1 MNVKYMERALELAL
15 KGEGKVNP
23 NPLVGA
29 VVVKNG
35 EIIGEGY
42 HKKYGGPHAEVFAL
56 EAAGEEAKG
65 ADIYVTLEPCAMCTS
80 AIAHAR
86 ISKLYIGS
94 FNRDMG
100 ACGSILNLLDYKMFN
115 TEVQVNWNYDE
126 ECSKILAEF
135 FNSKRKIK

>member
-56 EAAGEEAKG
+56 EAADACPG
-65 ADIYVTLEPCAMCTS
+65 
-80 AIAHAR
+80 
-86 ISKLYIGS
+86 ISISGI
-94 FNRDMG
+94 MW
-100 ACGSILNLLDYKMFN
+100 MFR
-115 TEVQVNWNYDE
+115 
-126 ECSKILAEF
+126 SRA
-135 FNSKRKIK
+135 